1 MAGTAVAYPPNA
13 KLTVAAGPVTSLG
26 GGEFDVPLTFVNAPP
41 GCVLTISVK
50 EKSVTQVTV
59 PPASGTAGVSFSTNV
74 TLKASGDDT
83 STIRVKTATC
93 TPAESTKTKVLLRE
107 PHLEVPD
114 ECRKD
119 KSCKVK
125 AEHYP
130 PGATVSFVAV
140 RLESTP
146 LQTIPMS
153 KKADSN
159 GDAKVEFS
167 FPKEGT
173 WTVTSTSGSVSDTQ
187 RVQVKKK

>member
-26 GGEFDVPLTFVNAPP
+26 SGKFSVPLTFLNAPP
-41 GCVLTISVK
+41 GCTLNISVK
-50 EKSVTQVTV
+50 EKVVAAAIA
-59 PPASGTAGVSFSTNV
+59 PPASGPGGVSFSTV
-74 TLKASGDDT
+74 VQLKASGDDT

-130 PGATVSFVAV
+130 PGAMVSFVAA
-140 RLESTP
+140 RLGSTP
-146 LQTIPMS
+146 LQTITLS
-153 KKADSN
+153 KQADSN

-187 RVQVKKK
+187 TVKVKKK